1 MPTTLTQY
9 ARPEWL
15 IGVAGWPVGSNNTT
29 AGRNRCI
36 FYVKQLKVHMYGGDV
51 GGELNSEAFNFELDP
66 PGDNEL
72 LSSFRAQNS
81 GGLYRLQSGDE
92 WWENVSGAPST
103 QRYYPRDGDDAYL
116 WGEGAKAGSTSGV
129 APWDYSNGLVNTLS
143 YPIRTNSNIRSGSSF
158 PGYVHRI
165 DMDIGDITWGYQYM
179 NYASQVAGKYT
190 GSNRGSFS
198 SSNFTWTAG
207 SGTSEKNTGA
217 WENELRYVESD
228 ISSAVSTNGRY
239 PVYPATTETFGT
251 YTAST
256 NTYVAGA
263 ADALNADDWY
273 LEFAQAVVALQAA
286 IVRIGT
292 LRGYLDDRVI
302 NRPEDEEELEPL
314 EGPGPVP
321 EQAHRESEVFAEP
334 LIEFPKIEF
343 SLKGIKEPEP
353 PASDDVEVPGLLRVA
368 NFAKRTD
375 SVSAFS
381 RHTYSEASFS
391 PRETVSPAFNK
402 DEEE

>member
-1 MPTTLTQY
+1 MTTLTQY
-9 ARPEWL
+9 ARPEWW
-15 IGVAGWPVGSNNTT
+15 IGVAGWPPDDDSTE

-51 GGELNSEAFNFELDP
+51 GGSLNSEAFNFELDP
-66 PGDNEL
+66 PGEDEV
-72 LSSFRAQNS
+72 LSQFRASNS
-81 GGLYRLQSGDE
+81 GNYRLESGDE
-92 WWENVSGAPST
+92 WWGFVSGAPST
-103 QRYYPRDGDDAYL
+103 QRYYPSDGDSAYL
-116 WGEGAKAGSTSGV
+116 WGEGTRLYYEWQ
-129 APWDYSNGLVNTLS
+129 PWDYSNGLPITGS
-143 YPIRTNSNIRSGSSF
+143 YPVKTNSNIRSGSSF

-165 DMDIGDITWGYQYM
+165 HMDLASDTRAYQWMTYT
-179 NYASQVAGKYT
+179 SQEAGKLT
-190 GSNRGSFS
+190 ASNRGTFS

-207 SGTSEKNTGA
+207 SGSSEKTTAN
-217 WENELRYVESD
+217 WENEVRSVETD
-228 ISSAVSTNGRY
+228 IAAAVAVNGRY

-273 LEFAQAVVALQAA
+273 TEFTQAVVALEAA
-286 IVRIGT
+286 IVRIGD
-292 LRGYLDDRVI
+292 LRDDLGDRVI

-321 EQAHRESEVFAEP
+321 EQAHRESDVFAEP

-343 SLKGIKEPEP
+343 SLEGIKEPEP

-381 RHTYSEASFS
+381 RHTYSESSFS

>member
-1 MPTTLTQY
+1 MRGNRMPDFTQY
-9 ARPEWL
+9 GRPEWH
-15 IGVAGWPVGSNNTT
+15 VGFTGFAFSS
-29 AGRNRCI
+29 GLPNRVVPYI
-36 FYVKQLKVHMYGGDV
+36 KAFKLHLYGGDV
-51 GGELNSEAFNFELDP
+51 GGSWGSESEYIHLYP
-66 PGDNEL
+66 PDRSEVISEMRGKYG
-72 LSSFRAQNS
+72 SS
-81 GGLYRLQSGDE
+81 RLPSGDL
-92 WWENVSGAPST
+92 WSGS
-103 QRYYPRDGDDAYL
+103 RYYPRDHDNDTVYGWTSNSPWNY
-116 WGEGAKAGSTSGV
+116 STSGDAV
-129 APWDYSNGLVNTLS
+129 TWTTA
-143 YPIRTNSNIRSGSSF
+143 GSSLHWNA
-158 PGYVHRI
+158 YIHDAHSSSVT
-165 DMDIGDITWGYQYM
+165 GDH
-179 NYASQVAGKYT
+179 T
-190 GSNRGSFS
+190 GSSRGSFS

-207 SGTSEKNTGA
+207 SGTSSKSA
-217 WENELRYVESD
+217 ADWENEVRSVETD
-228 ISSAVSTNGRY
+228 IAAAVAVNGRY
-239 PVYPATTETFGT
+239 PVYPGTTETFGT

-273 LEFAQAVVALQAA
+273 TEFTQAVVALEAA
-286 IVRIGT
+286 IVRIGD
-292 LRGYLDDRVI
+292 LRNDLGDRVI

-321 EQAHRESEVFAEP
+321 EQTHRESEVFVEP

-343 SLKGIKEPEP
+343 SLEGIKEPEP

-381 RHTYSEASFS
+381 RHTYSESSFS

>member
-1 MPTTLTQY
+1 MPDLTQY
-9 ARPEWL
+9 GRPEWW
-15 IGVAGWPVGSNNTT
+15 IGVVGWSGP
-29 AGRNRCI
+29 NRCML
-36 FYVKQLKVHMYGGDV
+36 YAKQLKFHLYGGDV
-51 GGELNSEAFNFELDP
+51 GGSIYNETENFELDP
-66 PGDNEL
+66 PGRDDVIDEFRGKYGNR
-72 LSSFRAQNS
+72 LSV
-81 GGLYRLQSGDE
+81 GDT
-92 WWENVSGAPST
+92 WYG
-103 QRYYPRDGDDAYL
+103 QRYIPRDQDWEWVY
-116 WGEGAKAGSTSGV
+116 GEGTTFATINNYK
-129 APWDYSNGLVNTLS
+129 PWSYGTIENLSELTWTWQHGLDSWDSQYISHT
-143 YPIRTNSNIRSGSSF
+143 SNITDDHTGSS
-158 PGYVHRI
+158 
-165 DMDIGDITWGYQYM
+165 
-179 NYASQVAGKYT
+179 
-190 GSNRGSFS
+190 RGSFS

-207 SGTSEKNTGA
+207 SGTSSKSAAN
-217 WENELRYVESD
+217 WENEVRSVETD
-228 ISSAVSTNGRY
+228 IAAAVAVNGRY

-273 LEFAQAVVALQAA
+273 TEFTQAVVALEAA
-286 IVRIGT
+286 IVRIGD
-292 LRGYLDDRVI
+292 LRNDLGDRVI

-321 EQAHRESEVFAEP
+321 EQVHRESDVFAEP

-343 SLKGIKEPEP
+343 SLEGIKEPEP

-381 RHTYSEASFS
+381 RHTYSESSFS

>member
-9 ARPEWL
+9 ARPEWW

-51 GGELNSEAFNFELDP
+51 GGELNSEAFTFELDP
-66 PGDNEL
+66 PGEGEL
-72 LSSFRAQNS
+72 LSRFRAQT
-81 GGLYRLQSGDE
+81 GAYYRLQSGDE
-92 WWENVSGAPST
+92 WWRNVSGAPSP

-116 WGEGAKAGSTSGV
+116 WGEGAKWGTGY
-129 APWDYSNGLVNTLS
+129 APWDYPNSGHGLVNTVS
-143 YPIRTNSNIRSGSSF
+143 YPIRTNSNIRSGCSF

-165 DMDIGDITWGYQYM
+165 HMDIGDITWVYQYH

-198 SSNFTWTAG
+198 SSDFTWTAG
-207 SGTSEKNTGA
+207 SGTSEKGTGA

-239 PVYPATTETFGT
+239 PVYPGTTETFGT

-263 ADALNADDWY
+263 ADALNADDWHA
-273 LEFAQAVVALQAA
+273 EFTQAVVALEAA
-286 IVRIGT
+286 IVRIGD
-292 LRGYLDDRVI
+292 LRNDLGDRVI

-321 EQAHRESEVFAEP
+321 EQTHRESEVFVEP

-343 SLKGIKEPEP
+343 SLEGIKEPEP

-368 NFAKRTD
+368 NFAKKTD

-381 RHTYSEASFS
+381 RHTYSESSFS